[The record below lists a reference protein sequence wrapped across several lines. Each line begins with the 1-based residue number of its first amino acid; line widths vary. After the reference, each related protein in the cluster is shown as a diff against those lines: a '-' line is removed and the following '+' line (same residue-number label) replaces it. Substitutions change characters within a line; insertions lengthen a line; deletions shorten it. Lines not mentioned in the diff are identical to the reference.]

1 MKNLAVF
8 VSGSGSNLQAI
19 IDAIDR
25 GFIKAGLA
33 LVVSD
38 NEKAYALERARKNNI
53 DTFCFN
59 PKKYKNRS
67 AYENLIMAELSKR
80 KIDFIALAGFMR
92 ILSPEFVAEY
102 KNRIVNIH
110 PALLP
115 SFPGQRA
122 LKDALNYG
130 VKYTGVT
137 VHFVDEGV
145 DSGPIIMQDIEPI
158 KNGDREDRLLERI
171 HKIEH
176 RLYPEAIKLLV
187 EGRLIIEGR
196 RVIVKEGKSEDK
208 KD

>member
-19 IDAIDR
+19 IDAVDR
-25 GFIKAGLA
+25 GFIKAKLA

-38 NEKAYALERARKNNI
+38 NEKAYALERARKKNI
-53 DTFCFN
+53 DTFYFN
-59 PKKYKNRS
+59 PKKYKNRP
-67 AYENLIMAELSKR
+67 AYESLITAELSKR

-92 ILSPEFVAEY
+92 ILSSEFTAKY
-102 KNRIVNIH
+102 KNRIINIH

-122 LKDALNYG
+122 LKDALDYG
-130 VKYTGVT
+130 VKYAGVT

-145 DSGPIIMQDIEPI
+145 DSGPVIMQDIEPVR
-158 KNGDREDRLLERI
+158 NEDTQESLLDRI

-176 RLYPEAIKLLV
+176 RLYPEAIRLLV
-187 EGRLIIEGR
+187 EGRLVVEGR
-196 RVIVKEGKSEDK
+196 KVKIE
-208 KD
+208 